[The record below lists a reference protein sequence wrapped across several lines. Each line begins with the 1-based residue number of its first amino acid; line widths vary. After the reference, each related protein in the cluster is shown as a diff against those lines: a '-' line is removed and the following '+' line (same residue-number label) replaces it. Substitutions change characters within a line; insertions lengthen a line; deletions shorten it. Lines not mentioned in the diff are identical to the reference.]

1 MEAVKDT
8 QATLETRGSKASQRA
23 EVMNWDGTYSWL
35 DYTRLQARPSKPHRH
50 VHKNPPEI
58 CLLKA
63 NKTKLQLG
71 YKKHAVIMIV
81 GVSGAGKTTSLGKLA
96 YRLKNEGTKVT
107 HLKLLRVTN

>member
-58 CLLKA
+58 CLLVRRALDLTKCVGFVDKESEQDKA
-63 NKTKLQLG
+63 STWLQETCCDPDSRCQWSW
-71 YKKHAVIMIV
+71 KDNISWKACI
-81 GVSGAGKTTSLGKLA
+81 
-96 YRLKNEGTKVT
+96 
-107 HLKLLRVTN
+107 